1 MPRKIKILNIIPEDN
16 ENEATNDEIK
26 EVNEPEPIIES
37 NENIEKQT
45 EKTPKPVEENIKETP
60 EAVEENI
67 KETPTEIAQEEQ
79 KNVRIQELVKCPD
92 CGKNM
97 TKKTLRYFHPKVCP
111 KKQTNKTEVKG
122 KKEKIKVQDIEE
134 IPVEVPLVR
143 QTNSVPDEPLTP
155 KIPKK
160 IDYTPPVEVTY
171 EDMRK
176 QRLKAR
182 MEQRTIKIQNLFA
195 NAI

>member
-1 MPRKIKILNIIPEDN
+1 MTKKKIKVLDIIPENN

-26 EVNEPEPIIES
+26 EVNEPTEIEQEPTKTEQ
-37 NENIEKQT
+37 EP

-79 KNVRIQELVKCPD
+79 KNVRVQHLVSCPD
-92 CGKNM
+92 CNKKM
-97 TKKTLRYFHPKVCP
+97 TQKTLKYFHPKVCP
-111 KKQTNKTEVKG
+111 KATNKKEVKP
-122 KKEKIKVQDIEE
+122 KKEKIKVEE
-134 IPVEVPLVR
+134 IEKIPEQIP
-143 QTNSVPDEPLTP
+143 EPLTP

-160 IDYTPPVEVTY
+160 VEYDFTPPVQVTY

-176 QRLKAR
+176 ERLKAR

>member
-1 MPRKIKILNIIPEDN
+1 MTKKKIKVLDIIPENN

-26 EVNEPEPIIES
+26 EVKEPEPIIEN
-37 NENIEKQT
+37 NEKVEQEPEKVEP
-45 EKTPKPVEENIKETP
+45 EKEFAQVAVKEETKE
-60 EAVEENI
+60 VI
-67 KETPTEIAQEEQ
+67 QETPTEIVQEEP

-97 TKKTLRYFHPKVCP
+97 TKKTLKYFHPKVCP
-111 KKQTNKTEVKG
+111 KATNKTEPKP
-122 KKEKIKVQDIEE
+122 KKERVKVKEIEE
-134 IPVEVPLVR
+134 ISEPTPD
-143 QTNSVPDEPLTP
+143 TDSV
-155 KIPKK
+155 K
-160 IDYTPPVEVTY
+160 IDYTPPAEIKQLSY

-176 QRLKAR
+176 QRLKER

>member
-1 MPRKIKILNIIPEDN
+1 MPRKIKILDIIPENN

-26 EVNEPEPIIES
+26 EVNEPEPIIE
-37 NENIEKQT
+37 NN
-45 EKTPKPVEENIKETP
+45 EKTEQEPEKIEQEPKKMPEEIKEIKQ
-60 EAVEENI
+60 EVI
-67 KETPTEIAQEEQ
+67 KETPTEIVQEEQ

-97 TKKTLRYFHPKVCP
+97 TKNTLKYFHPKVCP
-111 KKQTNKTEVKG
+111 KATNKTEPKP
-122 KKEKIKVQDIEE
+122 KKERVKVKEIEE
-134 IPVEVPLVR
+134 IPEQIPQEV
-143 QTNSVPDEPLTP
+143 
-155 KIPKK
+155 
-160 IDYTPPVEVTY
+160 DYTPPAQVSY

-176 QRLKAR
+176 QRLKER

>member
-1 MPRKIKILNIIPEDN
+1 MPRKIKVLDIIPENN

-26 EVNEPEPIIES
+26 VVNEPEPMIES
-37 NENIEKQT
+37 NENIEQET

-79 KNVRIQELVKCPD
+79 KNVRVQHLVSCPD

-97 TKKTLRYFHPKVCP
+97 TKKTLKYFHPKVCP
-111 KKQTNKTEVKG
+111 KATNKTEVKP

-134 IPVEVPLVR
+134 IP
-143 QTNSVPDEPLTP
+143 DEPLTP

-160 IDYTPPVEVTY
+160 NDYTPPVEVTY

-195 NAI
+195 SAI

>member
-1 MPRKIKILNIIPEDN
+1 MPRKIKVLDIIPENN

-26 EVNEPEPIIES
+26 EVNEPTAIEQEPTKTEQ
-37 NENIEKQT
+37 EPEKA
-45 EKTPKPVEENIKETP
+45 PKPVEENIKETP

-97 TKKTLRYFHPKVCP
+97 TKKTLKYFHPKVCP
-111 KKQTNKTEVKG
+111 KATNKKEVKP
-122 KKEKIKVQDIEE
+122 KKEKIKVKNIEE
-134 IPVEVPLVR
+134 IPE
-143 QTNSVPDEPLTP
+143 QIPDEPLTP

-160 IDYTPPVEVTY
+160 VDYTPPVEVSY

-176 QRLKAR
+176 ECLKAR

>member
-1 MPRKIKILNIIPEDN
+1 MPRKIKVLDIIPENN
-16 ENEATNDEIK
+16 ENECENDEIK
-26 EVNEPEPIIES
+26 EVNESEPIIE
-37 NENIEKQT
+37 NN
-45 EKTPKPVEENIKETP
+45 EKTEEEPEKIEPQQEFAEVAVKEETK
-60 EAVEENI
+60 ENI
-67 KETPTEIAQEEQ
+67 KETPTEIVQEEQ

-97 TKKTLRYFHPKVCP
+97 TKKTLKYFHPKVCP
-111 KKQTNKTEVKG
+111 KATNKTEPKP
-122 KKEKIKVQDIEE
+122 KKERVKVKEIEE
-134 IPVEVPLVR
+134 IPEQIPLVR

-160 IDYTPPVEVTY
+160 VDYTPPVQVTY

-176 QRLKAR
+176 ERLKAR

>member
-1 MPRKIKILNIIPEDN
+1 MPRKIKVLDIIPENN

-26 EVNEPEPIIES
+26 EVNEPTEIEQEPTKTEQ
-37 NENIEKQT
+37 EPEKVQ
-45 EKTPKPVEENIKETP
+45 EEPKKVPEEIKEIKQ
-60 EAVEENI
+60 EVI
-67 KETPTEIAQEEQ
+67 KETPTEIIQEEQ

-97 TKKTLRYFHPKVCP
+97 TKKTLKYFHYKVCP
-111 KKQTNKTEVKG
+111 KAKKQEETKP
-122 KKEKIKVQDIEE
+122 KKEKIKVKEIEE
-134 IPVEVPLVR
+134 IPK
-143 QTNSVPDEPLTP
+143 QIPDEPLTP

-160 IDYTPPVEVTY
+160 VDYTPPVEVSY

>member
-1 MPRKIKILNIIPEDN
+1 MTKKKIKVLDIIPENN

-26 EVNEPEPIIES
+26 EVNEPTEIEQEPTKTEQ
-37 NENIEKQT
+37 ET

-97 TKKTLRYFHPKVCP
+97 TKKTLKYFHPKVCP
-111 KKQTNKTEVKG
+111 KATNKTEVKP
-122 KKEKIKVQDIEE
+122 KKEKNKVEE
-134 IPVEVPLVR
+134 IKKIPE
-143 QTNSVPDEPLTP
+143 QIPDEPLTP

-160 IDYTPPVEVTY
+160 VDYTPPVEVSY

>member
-1 MPRKIKILNIIPEDN
+1 MTKKKIKVLDIIPENN

-26 EVNEPEPIIES
+26 EVNEPEPIIE
-37 NENIEKQT
+37 NN
-45 EKTPKPVEENIKETP
+45 EKTEQEPEKIEQEHEKVKEETKEIKQE
-60 EAVEENI
+60 VI
-67 KETPTEIAQEEQ
+67 KETPTEILQEEQ

-97 TKKTLRYFHPKVCP
+97 TKKTLKYFHPKVCP
-111 KKQTNKTEVKG
+111 KATNKTEVKP
-122 KKEKIKVQDIEE
+122 KKEKIKVKDIEE
-134 IPVEVPLVR
+134 IPE
-143 QTNSVPDEPLTP
+143 QIPDEPLTP

-160 IDYTPPVEVTY
+160 VDYTPPVELTY

-176 QRLKAR
+176 QRLKER
-182 MEQRTIKIQNLFA
+182 MEQRTIKIQQLFA